1 MSNHQEIAYRGVIFY
16 FKDSATFENLP
27 RADKTASKEHYVY
40 LEDGILLVKDGKVK
54 EVGSYSD
61 LKKKLGNTKIVDYKG
76 KLITPGFI
84 DTHQHAAQ
92 SAIVA
97 AYGEKLLGWLEQYV
111 FPSESTY
118 SDPKTARRELN
129 FFLDQLLMNGTTT
142 AISYGPLFY
151 EATNIFFEEL
161 DKRKMR
167 FITGNVMM
175 DRNSPDSLRLSTQ
188 ENYDI
193 AVKLIKKWH
202 NKNRL
207 SFCLSPRF
215 AISSTDKQL
224 ELCGALKKE
233 HPDLYI
239 QTHLDENLNEIK
251 EVKKLFP
258 WSKNYLDVYDHFGL
272 NDKRTV
278 FGHCIH
284 LTDPELESFQKSQA
298 IISWCPISNNF
309 LGSGLFDLE
318 HVLQYTNNITLGSD
332 WGGGNTLSMFAVM
345 DDAYKVAMLKNYK
358 LASMVRWYFATLGA
372 ARALQL
378 DDKIGNF
385 EVGKEA
391 DFIVIDPDATLY
403 MRYRHEKITDIFE
416 LLFILMTLG
425 CDPNIKATYIYGE
438 PAYIRKDKEFYTSR
452 IALPNHEELG

>member
-1 MSNHQEIAYRGVIFY
+1 MSSNQEIAYRGSIFY
-16 FKDSATFENLP
+16 FRDSATFENLP
-27 RADKTASKEHYVY
+27 RADKNVSKEHYVY
-40 LEDGILLVKDGKVK
+40 LEDGVLVVQDGKVK
-54 EVGSYSD
+54 EVGSFTSMQN
-61 LKKKLGNTKIVDYKG
+61 KLAKIKTVDYKG

-97 AYGEKLLGWLEQYV
+97 AYGEKLLGWLDQYV

-118 SDPKTARRELN
+118 KNPEVARKELN

-142 AISYGPLFY
+142 AVSYGPLFY
-151 EATNIFFEEL
+151 EATDIFFEEL
-161 DKRKMR
+161 NKRNMR
-167 FITGNVMM
+167 FITGNIMM
-175 DRNSPDSLRLSTQ
+175 DRNSPDSLCLSTQ
-188 ENYDI
+188 ENYDN
-193 AVKLIKKWH
+193 AKKLINTWH
-202 NKNRL
+202 NKGRL
-207 SFCLSPRF
+207 SYCLSPRF

-224 ELCGALKKE
+224 ELCGSLKKE
-233 HPDLYI
+233 YPDLYI

-272 NDKRTV
+272 NDKQSV

-284 LTDPELESFQKSQA
+284 LTDPELESMKHSQA

-318 HVLQYTNNITLGSD
+318 KVSKYTTNITLGSD

-345 DDAYKVAMLKNYK
+345 DEAYKVSMLKSYK
-358 LASMVRWYFATLGA
+358 LASMVRWFFATLGA
-372 ARALQL
+372 ARSLQL

-391 DFIVIDPDATLY
+391 DFIVIDPEATLY
-403 MRYRHEKITDIFE
+403 MRYRHEKVTDIFE
-416 LLFILMTLG
+416 LLFTLMTLG

-438 PAYIRKDKEFYTSR
+438 PVYIKKDVP
-452 IALPNHEELG
+452 L

>member
-1 MSNHQEIAYRGVIFY
+1 MSNKAEVAYRGSIFY
-16 FKDSATFENLP
+16 FRDSATFENLP
-27 RADKTASKEHYVY
+27 RADKTTSKEHYVY
-40 LEDGILLVKDGKVK
+40 HEDGILIVQDGKIK
-54 EVGSYSD
+54 EVGSYKD
-61 LKKKLGNTKIVDYKG
+61 MQAKLNHLNIIDYKG

-97 AYGEKLLGWLEQYV
+97 AYGEKLLGWLDQYV

-118 SDPKTARRELN
+118 KNPTTARRELN
-129 FFLDQLLMNGTTT
+129 FFLDQLMLNGTTT
-142 AISYGPLFY
+142 AVSYGPLFY
-151 EATNIFFEEL
+151 EATDIFFEEL
-161 DKRKMR
+161 QRRKMR
-167 FITGNVMM
+167 FITGNIMM
-175 DRNSPDSLRLSTQ
+175 DRNSPDSLCLSTQ

-193 AVKLIKKWH
+193 SKKLIAKWH
-202 NKNRL
+202 NKERL

-233 HPDLYI
+233 YPDLYI

-272 NDKRTV
+272 NDKKSV

-284 LTDPELESFQKSQA
+284 LTDPELESMKQSQA

-309 LGSGLFDLE
+309 LGSGLFDME
-318 HVLQYTNNITLGSD
+318 KVTKYTTNITLGSD
-332 WGGGNTLSMFAVM
+332 WGAGNTLSMFAVM
-345 DDAYKVAMLKNYK
+345 DEAYKVSMLKNYK
-358 LASMVRWYFATLGA
+358 LASMVRWFFATLGA

-391 DFIVIDPDATLY
+391 DFIVIDPEATSY
-403 MRYRHEKITDIFE
+403 MKYRNEKVTDIFE
-416 LLFILMTLG
+416 LLFTLMTLG

-438 PAYIRKDKEFYTSR
+438 PAYIRKDAE
-452 IALPNHEELG
+452 

>member
-1 MSNHQEIAYRGVIFY
+1 MSSNKEVAYRGSIFY
-16 FKDSATFENLP
+16 FRDSATFENLP
-27 RADKTASKEHYVY
+27 RADKNTGKEHYVY
-40 LEDGILLVKDGKVK
+40 HEDGILIVNDGKIK
-54 EVGSYSD
+54 EVGSFAD
-61 LKKKLGNTKIVDYKG
+61 MKNKIANLKVVDYKG

-97 AYGEKLLGWLEQYV
+97 AYGEKLLGWLDQYV

-118 SDPKTARRELN
+118 KNPRTAMRELN
-129 FFLDQLLMNGTTT
+129 FFLDQLIMNGTTT
-142 AISYGPLFY
+142 AVSYGPLFY
-151 EATNIFFEEL
+151 EATDIFFEEL
-161 DKRKMR
+161 KKRKMR
-167 FITGNVMM
+167 FITGNIMM
-175 DRNSPDSLRLSTQ
+175 DRNSPDSLCLSTE

-193 AVKLIKKWH
+193 SKKLINKWH
-202 NKNRL
+202 NKGRL

-233 HPDLYI
+233 YPDVYI

-251 EVKKLFP
+251 EVKQLFP

-272 NDKRTV
+272 NDKRSV

-284 LTDPELESFQKSQA
+284 LTDTELESLSKSQA

-309 LGSGLFDLE
+309 LGSGLFDIE
-318 HVLQYTNNITLGSD
+318 KTVKYTTNITLGSD
-332 WGGGNTLSMFAVM
+332 WGAGNTLSMFAVM
-345 DDAYKVAMLKNYK
+345 DDAYKVSMLKNYK
-358 LASMVRWYFATLGA
+358 LASMVRWFFATLGA

-378 DDKIGNF
+378 DNKIGNF

-403 MRYRHEKITDIFE
+403 MRYRHEKVTDIFE

-438 PAYIRKDKEFYTSR
+438 PAYVREDIKE
-452 IALPNHEELG
+452 HEVNQVEED

>member
-1 MSNHQEIAYRGVIFY
+1 MSKNNKTAYRGAIFY
-16 FKDSATFENLP
+16 FRDSATTENLP
-27 RADKTASKEHYVY
+27 KADKTAGKEHYVY
-40 LEDGILLVKDGKVK
+40 HEDGVLVVESGKVK
-54 EVGSYSD
+54 EVGSYAEM
-61 LKKKLGNTKIVDYKG
+61 KNKIADIKTVDYKG

-97 AYGEKLLGWLEQYV
+97 AYGEKLLGWLDQYV

-118 SDPKTARRELN
+118 SDPATARRELN

-142 AISYGPLFY
+142 AVSYGPLFY
-151 EATNIFFEEL
+151 EATDIFFEEL
-161 DKRKMR
+161 NHRKMR

-175 DRNSPDSLRLSTQ
+175 DRNSPDTLRLSAK

-193 AVKLIKKWH
+193 AKKLIKKWH
-202 NKNRL
+202 NKDRL

-215 AISSTDKQL
+215 AISCSDEML
-224 ELCGALKKE
+224 ELCGSLKKE

-272 NDKRTV
+272 NDSRSV

-284 LTDPELESFQKSQA
+284 LTDAELESFKKSKA

-309 LGSGLFDLE
+309 LGSGLFNIERALK
-318 HVLQYTNNITLGSD
+318 YTTNITLGSD
-332 WGGGNTLSMFAVM
+332 WGAGNTLSMFAVM
-345 DDAYKVAMLKNYK
+345 DDAYKVSMLQNYK
-358 LASMVRWYFATLGA
+358 LASMVRWFFATLGA
-372 ARALQL
+372 ARALQI

-391 DFIVIDPDATLY
+391 DFIVIDPAATLY
-403 MRYRHEKITDIFE
+403 MQYRREKVTDIFE

-425 CDPNIKATYIYGE
+425 CDPNIHATYIFGE
-438 PAYIRKDKEFYTSR
+438 AAYLKKEKKDYKFKTPDH
-452 IALPNHEELG
+452 IGKD